1 MKDSGGYGPGKGGQ
15 VMIILLWPRLEVSW
29 YLHGTE
35 TELILEASGAL
46 RRTKHGPNGP
56 LKWEGDVGPG

>member
-1 MKDSGGYGPGKGGQ
+1 M
-15 VMIILLWPRLEVSW
+15 LWARDGRARHGPRLEVSW
-29 YLHGTE
+29 YLHGME
-35 TELILEASGAL
+35 TDLILEASGAL